1 MKEGFKRNRMFYII
15 LIGLLVVTSV
25 LVVLGK
31 LDLNH
36 TILLVVLGF
45 LQNTSFSMVSRSR
58 NRDNMDYHAIAS
70 LFSNTL
76 WLLVI
81 QRLFK
86 EDFSGVLL
94 APYAL
99 GTISGSVFGSKLSM
113 KIERWLGASAD
124 GHLKEKK

>member
-1 MKEGFKRNRMFYII
+1 MFYVI
-15 LIGLLVVTSV
+15 LIGLFIVTGV
-25 LVVLGK
+25 LVITGK
-31 LDLNH
+31 LDFNH
-36 TILLVVLGF
+36 TSLLVGLGF

-81 QRLFK
+81 QRLFQ

-99 GTISGSVFGSKLSM
+99 GTISGSVFGSKISM
-113 KIERWLGASAD
+113 QIEKMLGASAD
-124 GHLKEKK
+124 GHLNKI

>member
-1 MKEGFKRNRMFYII
+1 MKEMLRKNRMFYII
-15 LIGLLVVTSV
+15 LVLLLIATAVISVVGV
-25 LVVLGK
+25 L
-31 LDLNH
+31 DYRH
-36 TILLVVLGF
+36 TAVLVVLGF

-76 WLLVI
+76 WLLVV
-81 QRLFK
+81 QRLFQ
-86 EDFSGVLL
+86 EDFTTALL

-113 KIERWLGASAD
+113 RIEKFLGASAD
-124 GHLKEKK
+124 GHLNKGK